1 MATNLKLVP
10 GAVVSPAGL
19 LQQRTARLETLQG
32 EIQKIEAA
40 YPTFAEAPPEYV
52 ARHSLLSAEAADL
65 QNKIERAGARNAS
78 N

>member
-1 MATNLKLVP
+1 MTLKLVP
-10 GAVVSPAGL
+10 GSPPSPKGL

-32 EIQKIEAA
+32 EIQKIEAT